1 MDKTKALLRK
11 STVIYDGQ
19 CSFCRQ
25 SVSRI
30 ARLDRNDKFEFIAR
44 QTKGLDLRFPKLAE
58 GDFNTGMRLITP
70 DDTIHVGADAVY
82 RIACRLPYWCLVAW
96 LYRVPGIHAISRTVY
111 AYIAANRQSEDG
123 SCDLP
128 P

>member
-1 MDKTKALLRK
+1 MKESTTKMDKTKALLRK

-70 DDTIHVGADAVY
+70 DRSEEHTSELQSRRNLV
-82 RIACRLPYWCLVAW
+82 CRLLLEKKNNTKKNTNTHTHDKAH
-96 LYRVPGIHAISRTVY
+96 RHR
-111 AYIAANRQSEDG
+111 
-123 SCDLP
+123 
-128 P
+128 